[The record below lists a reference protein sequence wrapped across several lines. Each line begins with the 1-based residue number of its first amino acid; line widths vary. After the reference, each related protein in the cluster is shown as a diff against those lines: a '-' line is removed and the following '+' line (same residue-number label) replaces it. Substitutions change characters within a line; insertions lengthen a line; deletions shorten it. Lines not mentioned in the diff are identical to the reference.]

1 MVEIQP
7 RDLVQPDARKLG
19 RNNNPNQNGGRSSAL
34 LRTFQKFYEQ
44 SENISVR
51 FSNCN
56 RCEISIEGLKFVQG
70 RKKADKRK
78 SLSGEMSYVTYRF
91 HFVIV
96 GRELHVCVD

>member
-1 MVEIQP
+1 MAADQLDIW
-7 RDLVQPDARKLG
+7 DF
-19 RNNNPNQNGGRSSAL
+19 S
-34 LRTFQKFYEQ
+34 FYEQ

-51 FSNCN
+51 FSNCP

-78 SLSGEMSYVTYRF
+78 SLSRGMSYVTYRF

-96 GRELHVCVD
+96 GREGFTSV